1 VTTAQD
7 AASQFLTGHGVG
19 DKVQFNVGLVLEE
32 VLANI
37 IEHGYVSEFKKTKKN
52 NNIIEIRLSL
62 VDDEIILDIQ
72 DNGTPFNPLEVAQP
86 VLPRT
91 LEEAKIGGLGIML
104 IRKAAQHLA
113 YQWRDNR
120 NCLQIVMS
128 LR

>member
-7 AASQFLTGHGVG
+7 AASQFLTGHGIG
-19 DKVQFNVGLVLEE
+19 DKAQFNVGLVLEE

-37 IEHGYVSEFKKTKKN
+37 IQHGYDEELKKTREN
-52 NNIIEIRLSL
+52 DIGVEVRLSL
-62 VDDEIILDIQ
+62 ADDGIILDIQ
-72 DNGTPFNPLEVAQP
+72 DNGRPFNPLEVAQP

-91 LEEAKIGGLGIML
+91 LGEAKIGGLGILL

-120 NCLQIVMS
+120 NCLQVSIP